1 MKKRKNAMYCIIYRL
16 RKIGGLKIDTRN
28 RTIFYEYQNEE
39 QEAKMEFKTIKRL
52 CKEFGFGRQAEIN

>member
-1 MKKRKNAMYCIIYRL
+1 MYCIIYRL

-39 QEAKMEFKTIKRL
+39 QEAKMEFKTIK
-52 CKEFGFGRQAEIN
+52 